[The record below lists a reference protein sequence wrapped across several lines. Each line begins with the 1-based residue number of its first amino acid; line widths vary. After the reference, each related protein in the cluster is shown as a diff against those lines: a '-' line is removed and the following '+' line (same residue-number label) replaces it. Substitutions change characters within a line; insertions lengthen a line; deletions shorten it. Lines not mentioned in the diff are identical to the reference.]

1 MEGKVI
7 SQMMAIDERLGTLY
21 SINNSYGLQ
30 IEVLIKGYKKVDS
43 EIKELFDSL
52 GSVPEQ
58 WQAKKI
64 TARISNLSAQK
75 EDYYRKVKSINKKL
89 KLSAYLIR
97 IRTWHVVLR
106 MVLKG
111 EISFSKLAVFCQEFK
126 KQKGGEKY

>member
-7 SQMMAIDERLGTLY
+7 SQMMAIDEKLGTLY
-21 SINNSYGLQ
+21 SINNSYEIQ
-30 IEVLIKGYKKVDS
+30 IEVLIKEYKEMDS
-43 EIKELFDSL
+43 EIKELANSL

-58 WQAKKI
+58 WQANKI
-64 TARISNLSAQK
+64 IARISNLSERK
-75 EDYYRKVKSINKKL
+75 EDYYRKAKSINRKL

-111 EISFSKLAVFCQEFK
+111 KISFRKLAVFYKQFK
-126 KQKGGEKY
+126 K

>member
-1 MEGKVI
+1 MEEKVI
-7 SQMMAIDERLGTLY
+7 SQMMAIDEKLGTLY

-30 IEVLIKGYKKVDS
+30 IEVLIKECKKADS
-43 EIKELFDSL
+43 EIKELANSL
-52 GSVPEQ
+52 GSIPEQ

-64 TARISNLSAQK
+64 IERISNLSAQK
-75 EDYYRKVKSINKKL
+75 EDYYRKAKSTNKKL

-111 EISFSKLAVFCQEFK
+111 EISFSELAASYRELK
-126 KQKGGEKY
+126 K

>member
-7 SQMMAIDERLGTLY
+7 SQMMAIDEKLGTLY

-30 IEVLIKGYKKVDS
+30 IEVLIKEYKKADS
-43 EIKELFDSL
+43 EIKELASSL

-64 TARISNLSAQK
+64 IARISNLSDKK
-75 EDYYRKVKSINKKL
+75 EDYYRKTESIYRRFKFNTF
-89 KLSAYLIR
+89 LIR
-97 IRTWHVVLR
+97 ARTWHVVLR

-111 EISFSKLAVFCQEFK
+111 EISFRKLAVFYKQFK
-126 KQKGGEKY
+126 K